1 MYIEYIIHTFLFGDL
16 MGIKEAEEY
25 RCKCL
30 KPFRDRKKNTENN
43 VDERRKNKPF

>member
-1 MYIEYIIHTFLFGDL
+1 MYIEYIIQTFLFGDL

-30 KPFRDRKKNTENN
+30 KPFREKTQKIMLMNE
-43 VDERRKNKPF
+43 EKNKPF

>member
-1 MYIEYIIHTFLFGDL
+1 

-30 KPFRDRKKNTENN
+30 KPFRDRKKNNTENN

>member
-1 MYIEYIIHTFLFGDL
+1 

-30 KPFRDRKKNTENN
+30 KPFRGKKTQKIMLMNGE
-43 VDERRKNKPF
+43 KNKPF